1 MMGGMKKSLLI
12 ITYVMAIAALHA
24 WGGPPPDDSHPNDEN
39 MTSVFRLKK
48 SSFEELRGMAA
59 SDRHLV
65 RIAIDF
71 TRLENDWSWPRP
83 PEKIGLTPER
93 WERYREL
100 FRETGIWAGI
110 DKAADP
116 DTIFFVAS
124 ANGLVT
130 GGSQKGYVFS
140 TAALSPV
147 SSSLDGPI
155 DYKTSRLR
163 FKTLGDGWYLYYS
176 WDD

>member
-1 MMGGMKKSLLI
+1 MKLNKGFLLTVTATVAVI
-12 ITYVMAIAALHA
+12 VSCC
-24 WGGPPPDDSHPNDEN
+24 GSPPNRSHPSDEEL
-39 MTSVFRLKK
+39 TSVFRLKK

-65 RIAIDF
+65 RVTIDF
-71 TRLENDWSWPRP
+71 TRLEDDWSWPRP
-83 PEKIGLTPER
+83 PGKIGLTPER

-100 FRETGIWAGI
+100 FRETGVWAGI
-110 DKAADP
+110 KRATDP

-124 ANGLVT
+124 AQGLAT
-130 GGSQKGYVFS
+130 GGSEKGYAFS

-147 SSSLDGPI
+147 LSSLDGRP
-155 DYKTSRLR
+155 DLKSNRLR
-163 FKTLGDGWYLYYS
+163 FKPLGDGWYLYYF